1 MGILDEDLDVQVLK
15 TLQGKTTVIP
25 VISKADT
32 ITSHHMSMLKRA
44 VWDSLKQAKLDP
56 LEALTLGSDDDD
68 SDDRLDE
75 RDEDAALHE
84 DDSDSKDGA
93 DLIDDLLDRSDSD
106 DSHNGVSGPPVAAPH
121 RRSPSG
127 LSARLSQAA
136 MDNSNGEAP
145 YLPLSIISPDS
156 YDPGVTGRRFAW
168 GFADPYNKQHC
179 DFLRLKDSVFSE
191 WRAELREASREVW
204 YEGWRTSRLK
214 RRGNT
219 SAGGKGTITNG
230 SRNGTAVSKNGS
242 AYGGP
247 VGQAGNQPMRG
258 ASNSVTGGSSI
269 TSGYSSPLASPPPHS
284 SAGRAP
290 NVPLPNPGSPEM
302 VKGMY
307 RQGVNAF

>member
-1 MGILDEDLDVQVLK
+1 
-15 TLQGKTTVIP
+15 
-25 VISKADT
+25 
-32 ITSHHMSMLKRA
+32 
-44 VWDSLKQAKLDP
+44 
-56 LEALTLGSDDDD
+56 LGSDDDD

-84 DDSDSKDGA
+84 DELDERDGA
-93 DLIDDLLDRSDSD
+93 DLIDHLLDDSDSD
-106 DSHNGVSGPPVAAPH
+106 NGHNGASSGPPVTNHPH
-121 RRSPSG
+121 RRTPSG

-136 MDNSNGEAP
+136 LNDSNAEAP

-219 SAGGKGTITNG
+219 SAGGQGTIANG
-230 SRNGTAVSKNGS
+230 NRNGAAASRNGTP
-242 AYGGP
+242 YGGP
-247 VGQAGNQPMRG
+247 VGQAGNVAMRG

-269 TSGYSSPLASPPPHS
+269 VSGYSSPLASPPPHS

-307 RQGVNAF
+307 RQGMNAF